1 MITTILSDFSR
12 VILFPKDKNYK
23 GTLNGLYGEALEN
36 KQPFNFFDFFEFN
49 EEILSLYVSLKD
61 KYSLNIFTSGII
73 QKAKEVERKIKPI
86 FDNIYTAS
94 DFGLSKKQQDA
105 YLFIANK
112 LRKNPTEIVYIDD
125 KLDNCKVAE
134 KAGMKTIHYEEF
146 TKFKNQFVGTLN
158 V

>member
-36 KQPFNFFDFFEFN
+36 NQPFNFFDCFEFN
-49 EEILSLYVSLKD
+49 EGILNLYISLKK
-61 KYSLNIFTSGII
+61 KYSINIFTSGII
-73 QKAKEVERKIKPI
+73 PI
-86 FDNIYTAS
+86 FDNIFTAA
-94 DFGLSKKQQDA
+94 DFGLSKKQPEA

-112 LRKNPTEIVYIDD
+112 LNKDPEEIIYIDD

-134 KAGMKTIHYEEF
+134 KAGMKTIHYEKF
-146 TKFKNQFVGTLN
+146 TKFKNQ
-158 V
+158 

>member
-134 KAGMKTIHYEEF
+134 KAGMKTIHYEKF

>member
-146 TKFKNQFVGTLN
+146 KKFKNQFVGTLN